1 MYHAAC
7 YASRPMSVL
16 RHFKHA
22 VLLSLSVGCAEPG
35 TGAIS
40 TGNRAA
46 RAGHY
51 DEAVVA
57 FEQACAQ
64 APTLARAHALR
75 GNALWAAEKKA
86 EALAAWTQAL
96 KLDPTQV
103 DAALGLARNEL
114 QTGATG
120 AAIDRL
126 TAALVKAPGRSDLR
140 TARVLAWVSRNAE
153 GDLGKA
159 NEDSELA
166 YRAAPKDPDVLYT
179 RGSVLIA
186 AHRFDEAQST
196 LDALER
202 ASPHSSLASYGLARL
217 AAAQS
222 RRTDVMLHLRAARAA
237 AGSQWQSAAVVS
249 DPAFAFLKD
258 DPDFVREVSGR

>member
-1 MYHAAC
+1 MYHATC
-7 YASRPMSVL
+7 YARRPMSVL

-22 VLLSLSVGCAEPG
+22 VLLVLSVGCAEPG
-35 TGAIS
+35 ANAIGK
-40 TGNRAA
+40 GNRAA
-46 RAGHY
+46 LEGRY

-57 FEQACAQ
+57 FQEAVTQ
-64 APTLARAHALR
+64 APQLARAHALL
-75 GNALWAAEKKA
+75 GNALWAGGKNV
-86 EALAAWTQAL
+86 EAVASWTEAL
-96 KLDPTQV
+96 KLDPNQL
-103 DAALGLARNEL
+103 DAALGLSRGEL

-126 TAALVKAPGRSDLR
+126 SIALVKAPGRSDLR
-140 TARVLAWVSRNAE
+140 TARALALVRRNAE
-153 GDLGKA
+153 GDVAKA
-159 NEDSELA
+159 NEDAEA
-166 YRAAPKDPDVLYT
+166 AFRASPKDPDVLYT

-186 AHRFDEAQST
+186 AHRFNEAQST

-202 ASPHSSLASYGLARL
+202 AWPHSPMAPYGLARL

-222 RRTDVMLHLRAARAA
+222 RKTDVMLHLRAARAA
-237 AGSQWQSAAVVS
+237 AGSNWQPAPVAA